1 MRRIKPNLNP
11 FRGARSSKIQPERD
25 QLLQGY
31 NPAIAEDIKTDLE
44 AAGCTVSLK
53 VVEDRE
59 VEADQVAPI
68 APTQTETLEPAYI
81 RPHPHRG
88 RVP

>member
-1 MRRIKPNLNP
+1 M
-11 FRGARSSKIQPERD
+11 
-25 QLLQGY
+25 QGY

-59 VEADQVAPI
+59 VEADQVALI
-68 APTQTETLEPAYI
+68 APTQTETLEPEPISGLTPTEEEFHEI
-81 RPHPHRG
+81 RMGTDRHRIFDLTNSG
-88 RVP
+88 

>member
-1 MRRIKPNLNP
+1 M
-11 FRGARSSKIQPERD
+11 
-25 QLLQGY
+25 QGY

-68 APTQTETLEPAYI
+68 APTQTETLEPSLYQAAPPPRKSSMKSAWAQTVTAFLI
-81 RPHPHRG
+81 
-88 RVP
+88 